1 MKKVGYIGAAAAIA
15 AVCAVVPAQAQ
26 AATNSASSAT
36 LGCYESGISLTAFPG
51 TSGTNAY
58 WPSRGIYTSVQG
70 YCNDI
75 NVKVA
80 STRDV
85 RVCTRNKCHG
95 WVTAKAG
102 KWAVVFKN
110 TTVGADYYLQF
121 KGTPSV
127 NFVLAD

>member
-1 MKKVGYIGAAAAIA
+1 MAIA
-15 AVCAVVPAQAQ
+15 AAGAAVPAQAQ
-26 AATNSASSAT
+26 AATNSTSSAT
-36 LGCYESGISLTAFPG
+36 VGCYASGVSLKAFPG

-58 WPSRGIYTSVQG
+58 WPSRGLYTEVQG

-80 STRDV
+80 ATRDV

-102 KWAVVFKN
+102 SWTVVFKN
-110 TTVGADYYLQF
+110 STVGADYYLQF
-121 KGTPSV
+121 KGASTV